1 MFGNSKKYINFI
13 SNFNIESAAVVK
25 NHDAKCTEFTPMQN
39 ANFKN
44 NMQYISATLCF
55 STRAIEHSETKNVS
69 STEILKVV
77 EKYAD
82 KLENT
87 RRHEKS
93 CFMICYCN

>member
-1 MFGNSKKYINFI
+1 MEIQR
-13 SNFNIESAAVVK
+13 NILILFQILILNLPQLLK
-25 NHDAKCTEFTPMQN
+25 NHDVKCTEFTPMQN

-44 NMQYISATLCF
+44 NMEYISANLCF

-69 STEILKVV
+69 STEILRVV